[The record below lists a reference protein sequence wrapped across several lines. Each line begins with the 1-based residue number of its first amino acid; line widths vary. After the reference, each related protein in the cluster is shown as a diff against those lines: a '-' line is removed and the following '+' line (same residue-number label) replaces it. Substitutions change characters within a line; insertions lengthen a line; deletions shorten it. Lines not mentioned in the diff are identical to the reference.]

1 MIVLSVSSYNGA
13 PTEPRE
19 ASFDELGGTIGRA
32 TTNQLVLPDPDR
44 TISRVH
50 AQVVLRNGSFAVVD
64 RGSNPISVNGSPLGN
79 GREAPLKPG
88 DTLNVGGYV
97 IQVRAGHQTIA
108 KDPFGD
114 LFGSPTTRA
123 SAPPPPVAAPAFF
136 APPPPAP
143 ASPMGAIPADWD
155 PFAQTLAGAIAT

>member
-50 AQVVLRNGSFAVVD
+50 AQVVLRNG
-64 RGSNPISVNGSPLGN
+64 
-79 GREAPLKPG
+79 
-88 DTLNVGGYV
+88 
-97 IQVRAGHQTIA
+97 
-108 KDPFGD
+108 
-114 LFGSPTTRA
+114 
-123 SAPPPPVAAPAFF
+123 
-136 APPPPAP
+136 
-143 ASPMGAIPADWD
+143 ASPSSTAA
-155 PFAQTLAGAIAT
+155 ATPSASMARRWATAARRR